1 MILPPVDRDVGPIIV
16 AISRCGA
23 DRAPQPSPFDGHLTK
38 PVELGRL
45 LRMLADI
52 PSGEHTAPQKS
63 QIHGQPEKWSDP

>member
-1 MILPPVDRDVGPIIV
+1 MILPSVYRDVGPVTV

-45 LRMLADI
+45 LPMLADT
-52 PSGEHTAPQKS
+52 PSGEQPAPQES
-63 QIHGQPEKWSDP
+63 